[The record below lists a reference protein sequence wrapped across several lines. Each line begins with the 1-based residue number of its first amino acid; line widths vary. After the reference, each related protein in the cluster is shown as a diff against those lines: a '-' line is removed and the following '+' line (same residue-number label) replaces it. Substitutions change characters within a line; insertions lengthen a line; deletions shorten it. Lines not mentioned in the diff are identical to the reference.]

1 MLSAFSLLADRMS
14 QLGIALTMSHILPPV
29 AGAPDRL
36 AATFDGRTITVSSK
50 ASDSTAIFLACHTF
64 GHCQQW
70 IRDLDLR
77 EQDPAEHP
85 EWIDRVARAAV
96 SECEANGYG
105 LGLLMEVAPACVETY
120 LDLARKDWREFAK
133 FLGDDGMT
141 MMGSIVPNGDLR
153 VAVLTVRIA
162 AAFDL

>member
-1 MLSAFSLLADRMS
+1 MSLL
-14 QLGIALTMSHILPPV
+14 GITLTMSDTLSPV

-50 ASDSTAIFLACHTF
+50 VSTSTAIFLACHTF

-70 IRDLDLR
+70 IRDPSLR

-85 EWIDRVARAAV
+85 EWVDRVVVAAK
-96 SECEANGYG
+96 SEAEANGYG
-105 LGLLMEVAPACVETY
+105 LALLMEVAPDAVESY
-120 LDLARKDWREFAK
+120 LDVARADWRNFAS
-133 FLGDDGMT
+133 FLGDDGST
-141 MMGSIVPNGDLR
+141 TMGSIVPKHDLR
-153 VAVLTVRIA
+153 VAFSTVRMA